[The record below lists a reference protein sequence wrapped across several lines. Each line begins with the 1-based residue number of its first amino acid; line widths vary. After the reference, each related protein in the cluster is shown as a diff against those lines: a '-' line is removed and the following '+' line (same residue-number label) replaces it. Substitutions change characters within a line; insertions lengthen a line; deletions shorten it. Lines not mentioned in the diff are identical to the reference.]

1 MSVLHQLFRRLK
13 LRNFLFALMLLSG
26 TVPLA
31 VSSIFLI
38 QQNRDILE
46 TQERSSLTRSAGY
59 LSVELNNHLA
69 TTRRALIQLGD
80 NVLSYP
86 SSSSMDEKL
95 KESWFGESLQ
105 RFAQLNLDFIS
116 LRALNHEGVGPYLAP
131 PDQSLQLQKALEES
145 FEQVQAQLAPV
156 YRFLSLPDTG
166 LPVAVLTLPIPSD
179 SDQAEL
185 FLQGV
190 IVLEEIA
197 GVSNGGD
204 GGNVGVYLI
213 DKQGQILWSEGE
225 LPGAKDAVSST
236 QLVTDFVS
244 NPLNMTQEY
253 TLVVGGKSE
262 RMIGR
267 ISAVDETGWGILVH
281 RPIAAAFA
289 AVRTMILRTAISS
302 AVLVAVALLIAIFA
316 ARKVSHPIQVLTH
329 TAKEISDGN
338 LGLRVP
344 ASGLGRELNDLAT
357 YFNRM
362 SDHVKDHVG
371 KLSAAAKQNQDLFI
385 GSMKAFVAAV
395 DAKDPY
401 TRGHSERVAA
411 YSRTTSKFL
420 GLTPEH
426 QQRVWVGSLLH
437 DVGKIGIDDQILN
450 KGGVFTEEEYDRMK
464 EHPAIGAEIMSRIE
478 QLRDVIPIIR
488 WHHEAWN
495 GKGYPDGLAGEQIPL
510 MARITAVADTFDAIT
525 TSRPYQRAYD
535 PNFAVETITRLAGQR
550 FDAKIVT
557 AFLQAFEAGEIQ
569 RKSRTA

>member
-38 QQNRDILE
+38 QQNREIIE
-46 TQERSSLTRSAGY
+46 TQERSYLTRSAGY
-59 LSVELNNHLA
+59 LSVELNHHLA
-69 TTRRALIQLGD
+69 TTRRAFYLLGE
-80 NVLSYP
+80 NMMKYP
-86 SSSSMDEKL
+86 SASSIDDKL
-95 KESWFGESLQ
+95 KEPWLGRSLQ
-105 RFAQLNLDFIS
+105 RFVELNPEFIY
-116 LRALNHEGVGPYLAP
+116 LRACNRDGVGRSLAP
-131 PDQSLQLQKALEES
+131 PDLSPELQRALDES
-145 FEQVQAQLAPV
+145 FDQVRKQMEPV
-156 YRFLSLPDTG
+156 YQFLSLPGAG
-166 LPVAVLTLPIPSD
+166 LPVAVLAVPILDGSD
-179 SDQAEL
+179 RPEL

-190 IVLEEIA
+190 TALDEIA
-197 GVSNGGD
+197 GVSESAVEGD
-204 GGNVGVYLI
+204 VGVYLI
-213 DKQGQILWSEGE
+213 DKEGHILWSEGG
-225 LPGAKDAVSST
+225 LRGAERAITSS
-236 QLVTDFVS
+236 QLVTDFVA

-253 TLVVGGKSE
+253 TLVVDGKGE

-281 RPIAAAFA
+281 RPVAAAFA

-302 AVLVAVALLIAIFA
+302 AILVVVALLIAILA
-316 ARKVSHPIQVLTH
+316 ARKVSHPIQVLTR
-329 TAKEISDGN
+329 TARQISDGN

-344 ASGLGRELNDLAT
+344 ASGLGRELNELAT

-371 KLSAAAKQNQDLFI
+371 KLSAAAQQNQDLFI

-420 GLTPEH
+420 GLSEED

-437 DVGKIGIDDQILN
+437 DVGKIGIDDSILN

-495 GKGYPDGLAGEQIPL
+495 GRGYPDGLAGEQIPL

-535 PNFAVETITRLAGQR
+535 PTFAVETITRLAGQR
-550 FDAKIVT
+550 FDAKVVT
-557 AFLQAFEAGEIQ
+557 AFLRAFEAGEMK
-569 RKSRTA
+569 RRPRPT